1 MKLSKN
7 LKKIATMPNMLF
19 ILASIMALSIICK
32 DDINEGLK
40 SMMMRQNNVTDTE
53 ISGAGKLPSGVVII
67 ILILALLIGLY
78 HFFSYR
84 I

>member
-19 ILASIMALSIICK
+19 ILASIMALTIICK

-40 SMMMRQNNVTDTE
+40 SMMMRQNKVTDTE
-53 ISGAGKLPSGVVII
+53 VSGGDKLPLGVVII
-67 ILILALLIGLY
+67 ILLFAIGIGVYLA
-78 HFFSYR
+78 R
-84 I
+84 N

>member
-19 ILASIMALSIICK
+19 ILASIMALTIICK

-40 SMMMRQNNVTDTE
+40 TMMMRNKVTDTE
-53 ISGAGKLPSGVVII
+53 VSGGDKLPLGVVII
-67 ILILALLIGLY
+67 ILLFAIGIGVHLA
-78 HFFSYR
+78 R
-84 I
+84 N

>member
-19 ILASIMALSIICK
+19 ILASIMALTIICK

-40 SMMMRQNNVTDTE
+40 TMMMRNKVNDTE
-53 ISGAGKLPSGVVII
+53 VSGGDKLPLGVVII
-67 ILILALLIGLY
+67 ILLFAIGIGVYLA
-78 HFFSYR
+78 R
-84 I
+84 N

>member
-19 ILASIMALSIICK
+19 ILASIMALTIICK

-40 SMMMRQNNVTDTE
+40 TMMMRNKVTDTQV
-53 ISGAGKLPSGVVII
+53 SGGDKLPLGVVII
-67 ILILALLIGLY
+67 ILLFAIGIGVHLA
-78 HFFSYR
+78 R
-84 I
+84 N

>member
-19 ILASIMALSIICK
+19 ILASIMALTIICK

-40 SMMMRQNNVTDTE
+40 TMMMRNKVTDTE
-53 ISGAGKLPSGVVII
+53 VSGGDKLPLGVVII
-67 ILILALLIGLY
+67 ILLFAIGIGVYLA
-78 HFFSYR
+78 R
-84 I
+84 N